1 MSDKQPTQ
9 SKAEPLSDED
19 RSDIK
24 QSTQSKHLNSNE
36 ISKSLWIKI
45 PKNDFIL
52 LINHVVDNL
61 DDKNYQTTVYK
72 GKYDLKN
79 AEKYLLEIITKKTSK
94 DEARKLYNG
103 LIKPDIDPLKHV
115 KGKDK
120 NKRDNILNIL
130 NNMES
135 ILFEGVYC
143 HYKDVP
149 KETEYERSITER
161 AKLRR
166 QRMDEVKKEKK
177 T

>member
-45 PKNDFIL
+45 PKSDFIL

-79 AEKYLLEIITKKTSK
+79 AEKYLLEIITTKTSK
-94 DEARKLYNG
+94 DEARKLYND
-103 LIKPDIDPLKHV
+103 LIKPDVDALKHV
-115 KGKDK
+115 KGKGK
-120 NKRDNILNIL
+120 NKRDNILNI
-130 NNMES
+130 ES
-135 ILFEGVYC
+135 SLFEGVYYHC
-143 HYKDVP
+143 KDVP
-149 KETEYERSITER
+149 KETEYERSIAER

-166 QRMDEVKKEKK
+166 QRLDEVKKEKK